1 MLEPTPPRAAWR
13 ATPAAGA
20 ARRDPALFLQLA
32 GVGAGHG
39 TTPRRGRPSRRGLA
53 LVVAALV
60 GRGLVASTPA
70 HVRRVERLLEVLRT
84 SQSASGG
91 SAARRAAGAAAPR
104 RRPRRAREPAAA
116 LLRARR
122 RRARLSRAT
131 GPHGGT
137 RGPLAITLEGAHL
150 RAIARALAERGGR
163 FGAAVAAAAL
173 ATSAGTRRPE

>member
-1 MLEPTPPRAAWR
+1 
-13 ATPAAGA
+13 PAAGA

-32 GVGAGHG
+32 GVGAG
-39 TTPRRGRPSRRGLA
+39 PRDDAAAWAALSAPEELA

-84 SQSASGG
+84 SQSALGRQRPH
-91 SAARRAAGAAAPR
+91 AAPPARPHPAGALVAHAS
-104 RRPRRAREPAAA
+104 
-116 LLRARR
+116 RR
-122 RRARLSRAT
+122 RRFFE
-131 GPHGGT
+131 HGGVALVCHAPPGHTAVYARPT
-137 RGPLAITLEGAHL
+137 RAITLEGAHL

-173 ATSAGTRRPE
+173 ATECGDQEARVVET